1 MAMDDVPGSMGTS
14 AGFALRLGQT
24 IFSSASLLFMAFLV
38 TIMGL
43 VIPWS
48 FTLALLDG
56 YSVLVT
62 CPVRQKGILVIIVI
76 GDWVLSTLTLAA
88 ASSGASVVD
97 ILMRADESFCPS
109 NICSRYLLSTI
120 FAFLAWFLSMGSSLF
135 NLWLLPSL

>member
-1 MAMDDVPGSMGTS
+1 MN
-14 AGFALRLGQT
+14 RKQ
-24 IFSSASLLFMAFLV
+24 
-38 TIMGL
+38 
-43 VIPWS
+43 
-48 FTLALLDG
+48 
-56 YSVLVT
+56 
-62 CPVRQKGILVIIVI
+62 
-76 GDWVLSTLTLAA
+76 VLSTLTLAA